1 LRRWRTTSPA
11 QAAGS
16 EGRAAASGPWTP
28 RIAVQLAVLA
38 AAAFIYVTAE
48 LLPVG
53 ALPAIARDLHVS
65 VPMVGTL
72 LAWYALV
79 AALTTIPL
87 VRWTAHWPRRRA
99 LLLSLACLT
108 ASQLISAVA
117 PNFVVLAG
125 GRALSAITHGLIL
138 SVIAPMATRLVPAS
152 HSGRATTMIYV
163 GISLAVVVGS
173 PATAAMSLVWGW
185 RIAVAA
191 VTAVAAAVTLAA
203 WAVLPVLALTDNQLA
218 FVGSRAG
225 HHRNRRLVI
234 VSLLTMVAVTGHY
247 ISYTFIAVISR
258 DVVGVRGP
266 DIAWLLATYG
276 VAGLLAMPLVARPLD
291 HRPRAAVI
299 SCMAALWVT
308 FLVLTALALHRLPAV
323 ATALIGVGAIALWG
337 ATANAVSPMLQAAA
351 MRAGADDPDGASGLY
366 MAAFQI
372 GIMAGSF
379 AGGLFYER
387 GVLVMLAAS
396 AVLIGAGAA
405 GMTVERQLF
414 DVPTTGQP

>member
-1 LRRWRTTSPA
+1 
-11 QAAGS
+11 
-16 EGRAAASGPWTP
+16 
-28 RIAVQLAVLA
+28 VQLAVLA
-38 AAAFIYVTAE
+38 AAAFTYVTAE

-65 VPMVGTL
+65 VPVVGTL

-79 AALTTIPL
+79 AAVTTIPL

-108 ASQLISAVA
+108 ASQLVSALA
-117 PNFVVLAG
+117 PNFAVLAG
-125 GRALSAITHGLIL
+125 GRALSAVTHGLIL
-138 SVIAPMATRLVPAS
+138 SVIAPIATRLVPAS

-173 PATAAMSLVWGW
+173 PATAAISLAWSW

-191 VTAVAAAVTLAA
+191 VTALAAVVTVAAWV
-203 WAVLPVLALTDNQLA
+203 VLPVLALSDDQLA
-218 FVGSRAG
+218 FVGRGAG

-247 ISYTFIAVISR
+247 ISFTFIAVIIR

-266 DIAWLLATYG
+266 DIAWLLAIYG

-299 SCMAALWVT
+299 SCMVALWLT
-308 FLVLTALALHRLPAV
+308 LLVLTGLAFHRLPAA
-323 ATALIGVGAIALWG
+323 ATALIGIGAIALWG
-337 ATANAVSPMLQAAA
+337 ATTNAVSPMLQAAA

-366 MAAFQI
+366 MAAFQV

-379 AGGLFYER
+379 AGGLFYEH
-387 GVLVMLAAS
+387 GVLMMLAAS
-396 AVLIGAGAA
+396 AALIGAGTV
-405 GMTVERQLF
+405 GMTAERHLF
-414 DVPTTGQP
+414 DVPTAGQR